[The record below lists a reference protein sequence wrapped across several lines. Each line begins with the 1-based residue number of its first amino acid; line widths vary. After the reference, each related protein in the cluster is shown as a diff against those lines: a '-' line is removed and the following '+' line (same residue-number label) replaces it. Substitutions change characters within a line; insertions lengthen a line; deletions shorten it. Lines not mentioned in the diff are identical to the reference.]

1 MSFIMVL
8 VLVVRA
14 ISFYAERL
22 MFKGVIA
29 GVGAVVRGSRDKDVV
44 ASLSDIVL
52 IEKCCIDRCQGFCQL
67 LRVLAISVL
76 RVLREALLIRSLR
89 CEWLSV
95 MPGIMPIDYWS
106 GSTKVQGVQRFGVSR
121 SCQHSC
127 SIGTVFR
134 FRWDQGA
141 AKVTV

>member
-14 ISFYAERL
+14 ISFYAERP

-52 IEKCCIDRCQGFCQL
+52 IEKCCIDRCQGFCRL
-67 LRVLAISVL
+67 LRVLAISVSC
-76 RVLREALLIRSLR
+76 VLREALLIGSLR
-89 CEWLSV
+89 CEWLSI
-95 MPGIMPIDYWS
+95 MPGIMPIDYLVWLHKGS
-106 GSTKVQGVQRFGVSR
+106 GCQGFYVSR

-127 SIGTVFR
+127 FTGTVLSFSR
-134 FRWDQGA
+134 TRVA
-141 AKVTV
+141 AKVMV